1 MKEVE
6 KIIGYEFS
14 NKDLLKQAFTRESY
28 AKEQRVKG
36 KEVYGNEQLE
46 FYGDSV
52 LNYIV
57 ISDTFNNFCVV
68 DKELKV
74 KEKEDKLT
82 NFVSHWTNK
91 TMLSSRIDD
100 LDLAKYLILSKGDL
114 VTNANTKDSVKEDLF
129 EAIVGAMWIDSNKDI
144 SKIESVVLKMLNLT
158 YDSNSTKKNEYSE
171 LLELKDK
178 KIITL
183 VEQELET
190 NDGFVI
196 TMDIQG
202 DTYHVF
208 AEAVGNS
215 IKSAKKEAAI
225 KALKEIR
232 RHRNTSIEIPKFD
245 LANSINVLQELSQ
258 KDIIGEVTYDD
269 RIKLTKTD
277 DYWEVECSIKEFSN
291 TFIGTSKLKKEA
303 KKEAAYQ
310 ALSFILRNINNDSYN
325 PLNKKELYI
334 FNSEEETIDLYVVNK
349 IESFFY
355 KGNIFP
361 SGEYLEMMTAGNY
374 PWVFESIK
382 EVVMELFK
390 SYFNNETEPN
400 DYVVFNNNL
409 EKELNKLTD
418 KTSLEKIEYLVNYT
432 KNYKLK

>member
-6 KIIGYEFS
+6 KIIGYEFG

-100 LDLAKYLILSKGDL
+100 LYLAKYLILSKGDI

-171 LLELKDK
+171 LLELRDK

-183 VEQELET
+183 KEDVLET
-190 NDGFVI
+190 KDGFIVSMLVDGL
-196 TMDIQG
+196 TF
-202 DTYHVF
+202 HVNE
-208 AEAVGNS
+208 EALGGS
-215 IKSAKKEAAI
+215 IKNARKDAAI
-225 KALKEIR
+225 KVLREVRKY
-232 RHRNTSIEIPKFD
+232 RHVSTIIPEFD
-245 LANSINVLQELSQ
+245 LSNSINVLQELSQ
-258 KDIIGEVTYDD
+258 KDIIGEVTYED

-277 DYWEVECSIKEFSN
+277 DYWEVECSIKEFAN

-303 KKEAAYQ
+303 KKEAAYK
-310 ALSFILRNINNDSYN
+310 ALYFITNNINNDSYN

-355 KGNIFP
+355 KGNVFP
-361 SGEYLEMMTAGNY
+361 SGEYLE
-374 PWVFESIK
+374 
-382 EVVMELFK
+382 VVMENNLPWIFENIKDALIELFR
-390 SYFNNETEPN
+390 SYFSNETEPN

-409 EKELNKLTD
+409 ENELNKLTD
-418 KTSLEKIEYLVNYT
+418 KTSLEKIEYLVNFT